1 VVTVPNT
8 ITTQVTVVLGVTSVN
23 NPTAASV
30 TGVTAESDQNL
41 RVRRQAST
49 AISSQGYFDALYAA
63 LNNINGVQANIYEN
77 DTGFTVDTVPGHS
90 IWVIVGGSGSPAA
103 IANAIYTK
111 RNAGCGM
118 KGSQSYA
125 VTQADGST
133 FTVYWDDVIPENV
146 FISLALQSINGTT
159 PPNIAGILTY
169 LDDNLTPN
177 VNTEINITGIGT
189 LVQDADPN
197 SLVAAA
203 GISNG
208 QSQTAALS
216 GVAASG
222 AFVLNYN
229 GNASASIN
237 WNDSI
242 STIQTKVQAVTG
254 LAAATASGSIASQSL
269 VFNLS
274 AIPDVLGLLYVTSNT
289 LATSGPAPITFS
301 WNEGYV
307 ALLSPLTPQYQFA
320 ISAANIIITPMQLTP
335 VGGKVAHGSNTLQ
348 FTGLGGYA
356 PLTYSISINNS
367 GGSINATSGLYT
379 SGSTGSVVDTILV
392 TDSFGNTATTTVSV
406 T

>member
-1 VVTVPNT
+1 MTPGAVVTVPNT

-77 DTGFTVDTVPGHS
+77 DTGFTVDTVPEHS

-133 FTVYWDDVIPENV
+133 FTVYWDDLIPENV

-216 GVAASG
+216 GVAASER
-222 AFVLNYN
+222 
-229 GNASASIN
+229 S
-237 WNDSI
+237 
-242 STIQTKVQAVTG
+242 
-254 LAAATASGSIASQSL
+254 
-269 VFNLS
+269 
-274 AIPDVLGLLYVTSNT
+274 
-289 LATSGPAPITFS
+289 
-301 WNEGYV
+301 
-307 ALLSPLTPQYQFA
+307 
-320 ISAANIIITPMQLTP
+320 
-335 VGGKVAHGSNTLQ
+335 
-348 FTGLGGYA
+348 
-356 PLTYSISINNS
+356 YSI
-367 GGSINATSGLYT
+367 T
-379 SGSTGSVVDTILV
+379 
-392 TDSFGNTATTTVSV
+392 TATHRHP
-406 T
+406 